1 MFVVTVALSKFLG
14 ILIVVFS
21 KFVGFGGLFG
31 FSVFCSV
38 LIVALRRILRVGMS
52 VGVYMGLGKSERLTI
67 FLMLSVVCVVIV
79 GVFGVTFMVSVCSF
93 VEFFVTGGGAG
104 VGMLVLG
111 ICGDVRD
118 ADVDDG
124 VVVSIESKFTMA
136 RPKEVVTFIG
146 FGDCLKY

>member
-21 KFVGFGGLFG
+21 KFVGFVGLFG
-31 FSVFCSV
+31 
-38 LIVALRRILRVGMS
+38 LS